1 MKKVFL
7 ILITIILVCSGCA
20 KDQAAE
26 AVRHYLDKFN
36 NHDTEVLI
44 ELDELVK
51 EEQLT
56 DHQSELYKE
65 IMKKQYTDLRYVIV
79 DEKYNGDEATVITKV
94 SVYDLFG
101 VQKDANDYLQTHQQE
116 FLNENKE
123 YDENLFLNYKLEQM
137 KNVKQKVD
145 YTIEFNVT
153 KENGKWVLNNPN
165 KEALEKIHGIYDYTN
180 D

>member
-7 ILITIILVCSGCA
+7 ILITLILVCSGCA

-65 IMKKQYTDLRYVIV
+65 IMKKQSYDILFI
-79 DEKYNGDEATVITKV
+79 DFFISV
-94 SVYDLFG
+94 SS
-101 VQKDANDYLQTHQQE
+101 
-116 FLNENKE
+116 
-123 YDENLFLNYKLEQM
+123 
-137 KNVKQKVD
+137 
-145 YTIEFNVT
+145 
-153 KENGKWVLNNPN
+153 
-165 KEALEKIHGIYDYTN
+165 
-180 D
+180 